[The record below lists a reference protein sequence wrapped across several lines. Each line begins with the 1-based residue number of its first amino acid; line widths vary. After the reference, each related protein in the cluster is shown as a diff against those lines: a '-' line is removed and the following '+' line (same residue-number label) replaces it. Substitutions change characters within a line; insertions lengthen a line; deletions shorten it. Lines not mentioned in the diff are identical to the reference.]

1 MDQDQA
7 LLALLAAG
15 VSHCA
20 VVITD
25 KGSLLVSLLFTG
37 LVGGLSHCSTMCGPF
52 VLSQVSARME
62 AIPAS
67 QMREWHRL
75 TGAALLPYHL
85 GRGTTYMALGAIGA
99 ALAGSLSGLGGLRW
113 LSAALLIVAAMLL
126 VGYALPQFKVKL
138 PGGDLSE
145 RWWSGRVAKIAKP
158 LFSAP
163 LGFKGYLLGLLL
175 GFIPCGLLYG
185 ALTAA
190 ASTGDP
196 VAGAMGMGAFVLGTL
211 PTLFAVGLLG
221 HFAGQR
227 WRAMVR
233 SGAPILLLLNAGV
246 LTWLAISLIV

>member
-25 KGSLLVSLLFTG
+25 KGNLLLSLLFTG

-62 AIPAS
+62 ALPAS

-85 GRGTTYMALGAIGA
+85 GRATTYMSLGAIGA

-113 LSAALLIVAAMLL
+113 LSAILLMIAALLLI
-126 VGYALPQFKVKL
+126 GYALPQLKVKL
-138 PGGDLSE
+138 PGGAVAE
-145 RWWSGRVAKIAKP
+145 RWWSGRMATLAKP

-163 LGFKGYLLGLLL
+163 VGLKGYLLGILL

-196 VAGAMGMGAFVLGTL
+196 LAGAFGMGAFVLGTL

-221 HFAGQR
+221 HFASQR
-227 WRAMVR
+227 WRDIVR
-233 SGAPILLLLNAGV
+233 RGAPILLLLNAGV
-246 LTWLAISLIV
+246 LTWLAVTLIV